1 MKIKNLSKKITAF
14 LFAFVLLICMLPINV
29 EADTTPA
36 VIDANKN
43 GESSL
48 TINKRDENGDAI
60 TDKDLEYTI
69 YKVAD
74 ISQTDESPYQLEYI
88 LASGLTTPEPLTAK
102 TKASEFDMDDVKD
115 LDNGIVK
122 TNTNGTGVLKF
133 DNLAFGIYLVVE
145 SGTPADVIKG
155 NDFLVSIPMSTSVGT
170 DTADTEWNYDVVA
183 SPKNVIMDATIE
195 KTIENVDLNKVED
208 KSWYSAN
215 YGDVIQYQVK
225 ATLPSSFEKT
235 LYTTFTIKDTP
246 PSVLSIDPDSIKVY
260 VGSVGDTNLLELY
273 DPETGEGD
281 YKITAS
287 ETGWTIELILATTK
301 TEGKVTSKTISTKLN
316 DGDEIYIV
324 YDATLQSSASIDV
337 PYKNVVEI
345 DYEYTTI
352 DGDEVDP
359 EDPITPEDPE
369 PSIITYSYT
378 LTKTDDEDAP
388 LPDAVFVIMDS
399 KGNYMEYDMTDGV
412 WTSLT
417 GTKNTIDNA
426 HTVTSG
432 SDGVVTFT
440 GLKEGTYYIV
450 EKQAPADYSLLKD
463 PIEVLIN
470 GDTTGTTNTST
481 GIFTPKSRINVV
493 NSLAN
498 SWVLPSTGEFGI
510 YLFTIGG
517 VILIA
522 AAIIL
527 LSKNKK
533 KNNA

>member
-1 MKIKNLSKKITAF
+1 MRIKKLSKKITAF
-14 LFAFVLLICMLPINV
+14 LFAFVLLLSMLPINV

-36 VIDANKN
+36 VIDATKN
-43 GESSL
+43 GKSSL
-48 TINKRDENGDAI
+48 TIKKLDENGVAI
-60 TDKDLEYTI
+60 TDEDLEYTI

-74 ISQTDESPYQLEYI
+74 ISQTNATPYQLVYNLVDGLI
-88 LASGLTTPEPLTAK
+88 KPASLTAK
-102 TKASEFDMDDVKD
+102 TKANEFDMDEVEEVLGNVK
-115 LDNGIVK
+115 IEK
-122 TNTNGTGVLKF
+122 TNTDGTGVIVF
-133 DNLAFGIYLVVE
+133 DNLDFGIYLVVE
-145 SGTPADVIKG
+145 TGTPADVIKG
-155 NDFLVSIPMSTSVGT
+155 NDFLVSIPMSVEVATGS
-170 DTADTEWNYDVVA
+170 TEWDYDVVA

-195 KTIENVDLNKVED
+195 KTIENVDTNEVAD
-208 KSWYSAN
+208 TSWYSAN

-225 ATLPSSFEKT
+225 ATLPSSFVKT
-235 LYTTFTIKDTP
+235 LYSTFTIKDTP
-246 PSVLSIDPDSIKVY
+246 PSVLSIDTTSIKVY
-260 VGSVGDTNLLELY
+260 VGSVDDANILTEY
-273 DPETGEGD
+273 DSTDGSGD
-281 YKITAS
+281 YIINATPS
-287 ETGWTIELILATTK
+287 GWTIELILATTK

-378 LTKTDDEDAP
+378 LTKTDDEDAL

-417 GTKNTIDNA
+417 GTENIIDNA

-432 SDGVVTFT
+432 SDGVVTFY

-450 EKQAPADYSLLKD
+450 EKQAPDGYSLLKD

-470 GDTTGTTNTST
+470 GDTTGTTDATTKDFIPNNQ
-481 GIFTPKSRINVV
+481 IKVV
-493 NSLAN
+493 NSLEN
-498 SWVLPSTGEFGI
+498 SWVLPATGEFGI

>member
-1 MKIKNLSKKITAF
+1 MKIKDLSKKITAF
-14 LFAFVLLICMLPINV
+14 LFAFVLLLSMLPINV
-29 EADTTPA
+29 EADTPPA
-36 VIDANKN
+36 VIDATKN
-43 GESSL
+43 GKSSL
-48 TINKRDENGDAI
+48 TIKKLDENGAAI
-60 TDKDLEYTI
+60 TDEDLEYTI

-74 ISQTDESPYQLEYI
+74 ISQTNVTPYRLVYN
-88 LASGLTTPEPLTAK
+88 LADGLNNPASLTAK
-102 TKASEFDMDDVKD
+102 TKANEFVMDEVEILNSIVGKNTSKD
-115 LDNGIVK
+115 GVIMFDELD
-122 TNTNGTGVLKF
+122 
-133 DNLAFGIYLVVE
+133 FGIYLVVE
-145 SGTPADVIKG
+145 TGTPADVVKG
-155 NDFLVSIPMSTSVGT
+155 NDFLVSIPMSVEVATGS
-170 DTADTEWNYDVVA
+170 TEWDYDVVA

-301 TEGKVTSKTISTKLN
+301 TDDKVTSKTISERLS
-316 DGDEIYIV
+316 DGAEIYIV
-324 YDATLQSSASIDV
+324 YDATLLSTAAIDA
-337 PYKNVVEI
+337 PYKNVVKI

-352 DGDEVDP
+352 DGDEVEP
-359 EDPITPEDPE
+359 KDPITPENPE

-378 LTKTDDEDAP
+378 LTKTNDADDFLSGAI
-388 LPDAVFVIMDS
+388 FVIMDS
-399 KGNYMEYDMTDGV
+399 EGHYMKYDEADGV
-412 WTSLT
+412 WISLT
-417 GTKNTIDNA
+417 GFNNIIDNA
-426 HTVTSG
+426 YTVTSG

-493 NSLAN
+493 NSLEN
-498 SWVLPSTGEFGI
+498 SWVLPATGEFGI